1 MPSAFQ
7 WLQPREPRSTVEKE
21 PPGGDE
27 LADRA
32 LDQWAEGLH
41 LEVPVW
47 TVLEYQGHTQ
57 VILLGCN
64 SLTLSL
70 KILVFPGGGKDRLP
84 HPTSPALTDILLLKA
99 QFHRGLSAGR
109 TAGWRA
115 WFQPV

>member
-1 MPSAFQ
+1 M
-7 WLQPREPRSTVEKE
+7 EKE

-47 TVLEYQGHTQ
+47 MVLEYQGHTQ

-64 SLTLSL
+64 
-70 KILVFPGGGKDRLP
+70 
-84 HPTSPALTDILLLKA
+84 
-99 QFHRGLSAGR
+99 
-109 TAGWRA
+109 
-115 WFQPV
+115 